1 MPAEMCKV
9 TDQQAQDSAGLAA
22 LLWKLQRTPWSKKV
36 VPATMQPY
44 GFKGDEPTLPAPML
58 AWANTPW
65 ERTLESEDACH
76 PGHRNVRITMYIYI
90 YTYVYNCVYIYVC
103 VCHHLL
109 KYTYNIHKIIIHS

>member
-22 LLWKLQRTPWSKKV
+22 LFWKLQRTPWSKKV

-76 PGHRNVRITMYIYI
+76 PGHRNVRIT
-90 YTYVYNCVYIYVC
+90 
-103 VCHHLL
+103 LPKFLFFL
-109 KYTYNIHKIIIHS
+109 KVKGKFIENWLYQVKLHVT